1 MEGDSG
7 LGVDSDDIS
16 ELVLTLVE
24 TAWGVD
30 AIDGLGNRVLDT
42 LLRLL
47 VDSSPVRVMAKWKYY
62 SQFLLTAVLVILE
75 VIVISLL
82 ELELEAF
89 VLVQA

>member
-1 MEGDSG
+1 MTAPKTAPAIAPHSVSRRCVSWGCFPGGGELEGGSG

-47 VDSSPVRVMAKWKYY
+47 VDSSPV
-62 SQFLLTAVLVILE
+62 
-75 VIVISLL
+75 
-82 ELELEAF
+82 
-89 VLVQA
+89 